1 MEVGKYYIDGEGFYL
16 CEHTDEKFSRFKA
29 VTLICG
35 RVSSCN
41 PQYVTEACDRRFVE
55 CPKEVFDKAE
65 AMCDEFFKKLNDFNT
80 QEFMPRWNV
89 LSKDDIKRIVD
100 IVDSHSDVAVT
111 LFTNLRDEC
120 GLDSLDEVEIYLS
133 IEQEFGIKCPEEEWA
148 ELLEDKLLRVLDIV
162 LFVERKLR
170 GHK

>member
-80 QEFMPRWNV
+80 QEFMPRWNAEWNNV
-89 LSKDDIKRIVD
+89 YYTITNNDGMDIECV
-100 IVDSHSDVAVT
+100 SSE
-111 LFTNLRDEC
+111 NLRLC
-120 GLDSLDEVEIYLS
+120 
-133 IEQEFGIKCPEEEWA
+133 KEENMEG
-148 ELLEDKLLRVLDIV
+148 KLTASNDVMRLNIAHQ
-162 LFVERKLR
+162 K
-170 GHK
+170 